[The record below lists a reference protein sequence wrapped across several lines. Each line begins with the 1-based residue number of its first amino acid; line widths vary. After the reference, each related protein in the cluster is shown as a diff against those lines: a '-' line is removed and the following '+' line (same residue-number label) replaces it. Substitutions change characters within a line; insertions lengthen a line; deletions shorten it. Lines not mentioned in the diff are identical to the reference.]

1 MNKSL
6 LSFLLMISIFL
17 YSVTFFTTPFEGYI
31 SYFVYLL
38 LLPLL
43 FFRYGINRTTVII
56 FLPLLVSGILYILRG
71 DNTWALFT
79 KVFIGFFTSVL
90 FYSYIVRLY
99 NNDIKALFR
108 YYMIGAT
115 VVSAIGIYQIIMFWL
130 GINFFGYNLAWFGLN
145 KWTYTYGGLGIR
157 INSVFS
163 EPSYFGA
170 VIAPAFFVS
179 LHNMVRRK
187 KAFINRTAS
196 IMIIITYL
204 LTFSS
209 VAITGVFISII
220 LLLLNYGLVRQAYIF
235 APIFYFSFTY
245 AYNNL
250 DEFRDRFDGTLEIF
264 SAKDDI
270 NTFDIHGSSFV
281 LYNNY
286 YVAKENFK
294 RNPLFGTGLGS
305 HPIAFDKYSLTQSSD
320 VIQITFNKADANS
333 MFLRLLSE
341 TGLYGVSFILYFLL
355 RHFFWRGKSADDE
368 YWIMSSALGIII
380 VLYLLRQGHYFLNG
394 FPFFLWMYYHTW
406 KINKEER
413 LKNAQESDP
422 EPVAEIPNL
431 ILRE

>member
-6 LSFLLMISIFL
+6 LSFLLMISVFL

-56 FLPLLVSGILYILRG
+56 FLPLLAAGILYILRG
-71 DNTWALFT
+71 DNTWPLFT

-99 NNDIKALFR
+99 NNDIKELFR
-108 YYMIGAT
+108 IYMIGAT

-179 LHNMVRRK
+179 LHNLVRRK

-196 IMIIITYL
+196 IIIIISYL

-209 VAITGVFISII
+209 VAITGVFISIT

-235 APIFYFSFTY
+235 APLFYFSFTY

-286 YVAKENFK
+286 YVAKENFI

-305 HPIAFDKYSLTQSSD
+305 HPIAFDKYSLTKSSD

-341 TGLYGVSFILYFLL
+341 TGLYGVIFILYFLI
-355 RHFFWRGKSADDE
+355 RHYFWRGKSADDE

-394 FPFFLWMYYHTW
+394 FPFFLWMYYYTW

-413 LKNAQESDP
+413 LKNAQEADP
-422 EPVAEIPNL
+422 EAVPQIPNFS
-431 ILRE
+431 LRE